1 MNSNSAPGAPPP
13 EDPMTRFTKLS
24 SATLALLLLGGS
36 VAELAAQTG
45 AAGVGGMRAYWHVFI
60 AYAIVI
66 LLVLGW
72 VVSIGRRLKDIQD
85 RLGK

>member
-1 MNSNSAPGAPPP
+1 
-13 EDPMTRFTKLS
+13 MTKIAKL
-24 SATLALLLLGGS
+24 LPLLVAVLLVS
-36 VAELAAQTG
+36 VPVALAAQ
-45 AAGVGGMRAYWHVFI
+45 AGDASSIGGLRAYWHVFI

>member
-1 MNSNSAPGAPPP
+1 MSNFASRLA
-13 EDPMTRFTKLS
+13 KLVPS
-24 SATLALLLLGGS
+24 MFAMVLPTLLLAITAAG
-36 VAELAAQTG
+36 VAAQSG
-45 AAGVGGMRAYWHVFI
+45 AAGIGGLRAYWHVFI

-72 VVSIGRRLKDIQD
+72 VISIGRRLKEIQD